1 MKHVAGFVQLL
12 GLVLVPAGLFM
23 GISSGNTSLE
33 LTFLGIGGGVFLLGK
48 YVLEPR
54 STK

>member
-1 MKHVAGFVQLL
+1 MKQVAALVQIL
-12 GLVLVPAGLFM
+12 GLFLVPVGLFM
-23 GISSGNTSLE
+23 GLASGNTSLE

-54 STK
+54 SK

>member
-1 MKHVAGFVQLL
+1 MKHVAALAQLV

-23 GISSGNTSLE
+23 GLASGNTRLE
-33 LTFLGIGGGVFLLGK
+33 LTFLGIGGAVFVLGK

-54 STK
+54 GK

>member
-1 MKHVAGFVQLL
+1 MKQVAALVQLL

-23 GISSGNTSLE
+23 GLASGNTRLE

-54 STK
+54 SK